1 MIHLP
6 PLITDLGFILVIAA
20 LSTLLFKKLGQP
32 LVLGYLIAGFLVS
45 PHVPFFPTVTDH
57 ANIQLWSEI
66 GVIFLLFSLGLEFSF
81 KKLFKVGGSAGF
93 TAVFEVVFMIGF
105 GYLVG
110 RLLGWSW
117 IDSLFFGAILSMSS
131 TTIIVRA
138 FEELNMRKH
147 KFTDLVFG
155 ILVVEDIVAIML
167 LVILA
172 ALAGTAAVSGLELTF
187 SILRLIFFI
196 ALWFVVGIFLIPIFL
211 RKIRSLLEDET
222 MLLIAIGLCFVMV
235 IIATRVGFSSALGAF
250 VMGSLLA
257 ETPEGHKMEHLLKPV
272 RDLFAAIFFVSVG
285 MMIDPDILIKRWDLV
300 ILVTLI
306 TIVGKFISTF
316 LGALLSGQ
324 SRRMS
329 FQAGMSLAQIG
340 EFSFIIASL
349 GVSLKVTSD
358 FLYPLAIAV
367 SAVTTFT
374 TPYLIQ
380 LAEPLY
386 KTIDRRMPEG
396 IKTALD
402 RYHASFNGEGRQSI
416 GRLLFR
422 AYGLKILLN
431 TVMVIA
437 ILGAF
442 KGLVIQEL
450 QKVLEESP
458 WSEAISLLLCLIM
471 TAPFLW
477 GVVMGLPSLGAS
489 REVEEL
495 KKLRGLQLGLFIGR
509 LVLGLGLLG
518 AILSQFV
525 TLKLASGVVI
535 GIFLFAAVFGQFWVR
550 KTYKFIEKNFLKNLT
565 EKERKELVSSET
577 ARKYLPWDASLGTY
591 DVSADSEFVGKPLR
605 QIKLKERFGVTLAA
619 IFRGSQR
626 ILAPGGDT
634 VIYPYDK
641 ILCFGSE
648 EELLAFNRILEEE
661 RHDAA
666 MKAPPAAESDI
677 KLSSYVVT
685 ASSRFVNK
693 SIRDSGIR
701 DHFRGGMVVGIE
713 RDDEKILGPTGDFEL
728 RENDLLWIV
737 GNPKAVAELKA

>member
-6 PLITDLGFILVIAA
+6 HLITDLGFILVIAA

-45 PHVPFFPTVTDH
+45 PHVPFFPTVTDK
-57 ANIQLWSEI
+57 ASIQVWSEI

-93 TAVFEVVFMIGF
+93 TAVFEVIFMVGL

-117 IDSLFFGAILSMSS
+117 IDSLFFGGILSVSS

-138 FEELNMRKH
+138 FQELGMRKQ
-147 KFTDLVFG
+147 KYVELVFG

-172 ALAGTAAVSGLELTF
+172 ALAGTAAVSGPELAF
-187 SILRLIFFI
+187 SVLRLIFFI

-222 MLLIAIGLCFVMV
+222 TLLVAIGLCFMMV
-235 IIATRVGFSSALGAF
+235 IIAAKVGFSPALGAF

-257 ETPEGHKMEHLLKPV
+257 ETPEVHKMEHLLKPV

-285 MMIDPDILIKRWDLV
+285 MMIDPVVLMERWDLI
-300 ILVTLI
+300 ILVTCV
-306 TIVGKFISTF
+306 TIVGKLISTF
-316 LGALLSGQ
+316 LGAMLSGQ
-324 SRRMS
+324 SRKTS

-374 TPYLIQ
+374 TPYLIKV
-380 LAEPLY
+380 AEPLF
-386 KTIDRRMPEG
+386 KKIDAKLPEG
-396 IKTALD
+396 IRAAMD
-402 RYHASFNGEGRQSI
+402 RYHSSFGGDGEQRI
-416 GRLLFR
+416 GSLIFK
-422 AYGLKILLN
+422 AYGVKILLN
-431 TVMVIA
+431 TVMVVA

-442 KGLVIQEL
+442 KGLVIEEL
-450 QKVLEESP
+450 KKVLQESP
-458 WSEAISLLLCLIM
+458 WTAAISLLLCLTM

-477 GVVMGLPSLGAS
+477 GVAIGAPNLGGS
-489 REVEEL
+489 RAADEL

-509 LVLGLGLLG
+509 IILGLGLLG
-518 AILSQFV
+518 VILSQFV
-525 TLKLASGVVI
+525 DLKLASGVVI
-535 GIFLFAAVFGQFWVR
+535 GIVLFAAVFGQFWVR
-550 KTYKFIEKNFLKNLT
+550 KAYKFFEKNFLKNLT

-591 DVSADSEFVGKPLR
+591 EICADSEFVGKPLR
-605 QIKLKERFGVTLAA
+605 QVKLKERFGVTLAA
-619 IFRGSQR
+619 IFRGSKR
-626 ILAPGGDT
+626 LLAPGGDT

-641 ILCFGSE
+641 VLCFGAE
-648 EELLAFNRILEEE
+648 EDLMKFHYALEEE
-661 RHDAA
+661 KNNSAEVA
-666 MKAPPAAESDI
+666 SPAKNESDI
-677 KLSSYVVT
+677 KLSSYIVT
-685 ASSRFVNK
+685 ETSRFLNK

-701 DHFRGGMVVGIE
+701 DHFRGGMVVGVE
-713 RDDEKILGPTGDFEL
+713 RADERILGPTGDFHL
-728 RENDLLWIV
+728 HENDLLWIV
-737 GNPKAVAELKA
+737 SSPQGS